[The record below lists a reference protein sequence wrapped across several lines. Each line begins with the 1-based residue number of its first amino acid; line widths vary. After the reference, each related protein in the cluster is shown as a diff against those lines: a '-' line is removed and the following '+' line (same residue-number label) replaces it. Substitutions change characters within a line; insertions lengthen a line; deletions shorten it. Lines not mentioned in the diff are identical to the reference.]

1 MQPAMYSFWKSYVR
15 QKKLDTA
22 ASNRWLLRSLEYG
35 AARLIQR
42 AFEETQV
49 SMQLPNIAVWILQL
63 SLNMLGRPQ
72 EAIAQL
78 LGIPLAVE

>member
-1 MQPAMYSFWKSYVR
+1 
-15 QKKLDTA
+15 
-22 ASNRWLLRSLEYG
+22 
-35 AARLIQR
+35 
-42 AFEETQV
+42 
-49 SMQLPNIAVWILQL
+49 MQLPNIAVWILQL